1 MQSVHKA
8 LFHIIITSSGQ
19 KKFLSRVNQ
28 DILYNYISSVL
39 YNKLCTPV
47 IINGHSNHMHLI
59 IKMSADLS
67 IKQLVK
73 EIQQNSIDFLRRE
86 RSVFPEFTGWDS
98 NYISISYHPS
108 QQEEL
113 IEKIKTQF
121 DYHRNISFED
131 ELNEIF
137 S

>member
-1 MQSVHKA
+1 
-8 LFHIIITSSGQ
+8 
-19 KKFLSRVNQ
+19 
-28 DILYNYISSVL
+28 
-39 YNKLCTPV
+39 
-47 IINGHSNHMHLI
+47 MHLI